1 MGIEKTTP
9 SNRTYKRTNPPEH
22 GFHDST
28 EENIK
33 RKLPMKKY
41 NYQTCLRMSE
51 VLKNSM
57 TEICDTYQIN
67 ESDFMR
73 RAIAESVQSHIEK
86 TQNTDGKF
94 LFV

>member
-1 MGIEKTTP
+1 
-9 SNRTYKRTNPPEH
+9 
-22 GFHDST
+22 
-28 EENIK
+28 
-33 RKLPMKKY
+33 MKKY
-41 NYQTCLRMSE
+41 DYQTCLRMSSN
-51 VLKNSM
+51 LRDSM
-57 TEICDTYQIN
+57 QTICDTYQIN

>member
-9 SNRTYKRTNPPEH
+9 SNRTYKRTNPSEH

-41 NYQTCLRMSE
+41 NYQTCIRMSE
-51 VLKNSM
+51 NLRDSM
-57 TEICDTYQIN
+57 QTICDTYQIN

-73 RAIAESVQSHIEK
+73 RAIAESVQTHIEK
-86 TQNTDGKF
+86 TQNTDGKY

>member
-1 MGIEKTTP
+1 
-9 SNRTYKRTNPPEH
+9 
-22 GFHDST
+22 
-28 EENIK
+28 
-33 RKLPMKKY
+33 MKKY

-57 TEICDTYQIN
+57 TKICDTYQIN

-73 RAIAESVQSHIEK
+73 RAIAESGQSHIEK
-86 TQNTDGKF
+86 TQNTDGTF

>member
-1 MGIEKTTP
+1 
-9 SNRTYKRTNPPEH
+9 
-22 GFHDST
+22 
-28 EENIK
+28 
-33 RKLPMKKY
+33 MKKY
-41 NYQTCLRMSE
+41 NYQTCIRMSSN
-51 VLKNSM
+51 LRDSM
-57 TEICDTYQIN
+57 QPICDTYQIN

>member
-1 MGIEKTTP
+1 
-9 SNRTYKRTNPPEH
+9 
-22 GFHDST
+22 
-28 EENIK
+28 
-33 RKLPMKKY
+33 MKKY
-41 NYQTCLRMSE
+41 NYQTCIRMSSN
-51 VLKNSM
+51 LRDSM
-57 TEICDTYQIN
+57 QTICDTHQIN

>member
-1 MGIEKTTP
+1 
-9 SNRTYKRTNPPEH
+9 
-22 GFHDST
+22 
-28 EENIK
+28 
-33 RKLPMKKY
+33 MKKY
-41 NYQTCLRMSE
+41 DYQTCIRMSSN
-51 VLKNSM
+51 LRDSM
-57 TEICDTYQIN
+57 QTICDTYQIN